1 MSNEKIWRLLLVI
14 VYLFLV
20 WLMEIPDY
28 KAIGCVMVVLII
40 SAVCSGVKSVVKFII
55 G

>member
-1 MSNEKIWRLLLVI
+1 MSNERIWRLLLVI

-20 WLMEIPDY
+20 WLMEVPEY
-28 KAIGCVMVVLII
+28 KAIGCVMVVFII
-40 SAVCSGVKSVVKFII
+40 SVFCSGIKSIFKFII